1 MKTKLTMIT
10 FLLAAILLQGCGTLC
25 SETKNA
31 AQCESMHQER
41 MDQFETGTRGG
52 R

>member
-1 MKTKLTMIT
+1 MKTKFTMIT

-31 AQCESMHQER
+31 TQCESMRQER
-41 MDQFETGTRGG
+41 MERFETGSRGG
-52 R
+52 Q